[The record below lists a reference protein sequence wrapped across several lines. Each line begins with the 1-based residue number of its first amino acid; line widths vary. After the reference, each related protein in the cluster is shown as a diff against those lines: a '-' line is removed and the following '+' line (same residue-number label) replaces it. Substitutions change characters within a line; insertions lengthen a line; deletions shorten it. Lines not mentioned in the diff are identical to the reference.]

1 LSNYFCSTNHKVI
14 GPLYLFFG
22 TFTAFL
28 ATFMLSLV
36 RCELGTPDHK
46 LFLGDYPLCSVFITG
61 RGLLSVPVGKLGLPH
76 NQCII
81 YTLAQSTIWLGSY
94 TLRC

>member
-28 ATFMLSLV
+28 ATFTLSLV
-36 RCELGTPDHK
+36 RCELGTPGHK
-46 LFLGDYPLCSVFITG
+46 LFLGDYPLYNVFVTG
-61 RGLLSVPVGKLGLPH
+61 RGSLSVSIGKLILPH
-76 NQCII
+76 NQCTY
-81 YTLAQSTIWLGSY
+81 YTLAQSTIWLCRQY
-94 TLRC
+94 MYR